1 MTSTRNTLFKP
12 AIVSVVTAVSVFV
25 LDDGLDYLFAVAGGR
40 LREMLFVSDGI
51 TAAIIGLLTFY
62 VLRLHQLRQAELRER
77 LERIVEMNH
86 HVRNALQVITFWAL
100 GDRDKTEIQI
110 IKDAVDRIQWAL
122 SEVLARGVDLRQAAM
137 EAARMNNAK
146 AS

>member
-1 MTSTRNTLFKP
+1 
-12 AIVSVVTAVSVFV
+12 
-25 LDDGLDYLFAVAGGR
+25 
-40 LREMLFVSDGI
+40 MLFVSDGI

-62 VLRLHQLRQAELRER
+62 VLRLHQLRQEELRER

-86 HVRNALQVITFWAL
+86 HVRNALQVITFWAI

-122 SEVLARGVDLRQAAM
+122 SEVLARGVDLRQAAV

>member
-1 MTSTRNTLFKP
+1 MTSTQNTLFKP

-86 HVRNALQVITFWAL
+86 HVRNALQVITFWAI

-122 SEVLARGVDLRQAAM
+122 SEVLARGVDLRQAAV

>member
-1 MTSTRNTLFKP
+1 MTSARNTLLKP

-25 LDDGLDYLFAVAGGR
+25 LDDGLDYLFAVSGGR

-62 VLRLHQLRQAELRER
+62 VLRLHQLRQEELRER

-86 HVRNALQVITFWAL
+86 HVRNALQVMV
-100 GDRDKTEIQI
+100 R
-110 IKDAVDRIQWAL
+110 
-122 SEVLARGVDLRQAAM
+122 SEEHTSELQ
-137 EAARMNNAK
+137 
-146 AS
+146 